1 MAYRDSYEDDEA
13 ELDER
18 EDPDPADM
26 DSDDDE
32 EPAEPCPFCKRAIH
46 EDAEVC
52 PYCRNFVRGEDAP
65 PGRRPAWLVAGV
77 VVCLVL
83 VVLTWM
89 LTHG

>member
-26 DSDDDE
+26 DGDDDE
-32 EPAEPCPFCKRAIH
+32 EPAVPCPFCKREIH
-46 EDAEVC
+46 EDAEIC
-52 PYCRNFVRGEDAP
+52 PYCRNWVRGEDAP
-65 PGRRPAWLVAGV
+65 PGRKPAWLVAGV

-83 VVLTWM
+83 VVLTWV